1 MIFERTGKRE
11 RGRERERET
20 TLPYRPFLCLA
31 LSREKKTLF
40 CLLFLPLGLE
50 RRASTLT
57 TPSSPSL
64 STLK

>member
-11 RGRERERET
+11 RGREREREKQ
-20 TLPYRPFLCLA
+20 
-31 LSREKKTLF
+31 LSRTALFSVSLSPEKKKLF
-40 CLLFLPLGLE
+40 SVFFFGLE